1 MTGSCMCKRQKSGQ
15 KSRSKGSKRVSLR
28 DAALAL
34 VKRRK
39 RTMTGISLA
48 EEEGDL
54 IHQDLLKGGRD
65 EIRKERGADILVQVR
80 DRIDIKIGRGGRPH
94 LHILLLHQ
102 ATAVN
107 HKTQR
112 NHQIWND

>member
-1 MTGSCMCKRQKSGQ
+1 MRGSR
-15 KSRSKGSKRVSLR
+15 R
-28 DAALAL
+28 DAALAP

-80 DRIDIKIGRGGRPH
+80 DRIDTKIGRGGRPH
-94 LHILLLHQ
+94 LHHLLLHQ